1 MFKKAVKKQLK
12 AKIMMDGPSGSGK
25 TYGALLIAQGLAG
38 KDGKIGLIDSENRSA
53 SLYASIFD
61 FDVCDLKAPFSPENY
76 INTIL
81 EAIKH
86 FDVIVIDSI
95 SHEWSGEGGCLDI
108 HTKIGG
114 NTFTAWN
121 QVTPRHNKFINTI
134 INADTHI
141 ISTCR
146 TKTGYEMGNNK
157 GKATVTKVGLQ
168 PITRDGF
175 EYENTVVFTLNEN
188 NFAKSTKDRT
198 SLFNGKDFQITKE
211 TGEQLLKWLNNGEKE
226 EIDFKGPIDKMFKN
240 PSEKTIDNCMDW
252 LEDNKAPDDIMD
264 YFFKLQNEY
273 FEKREQLEKETGQ

>member
-38 KDGKIGLIDSENRSA
+38 EGGKIGLIDTENRSA
-53 SLYASIFD
+53 SLYADRFN

-81 EAIKH
+81 EATKH
-86 FDVIVIDSI
+86 FDVIVIDSM
-95 SHEWSGEGGCLDI
+95 SHEWNGEGGCLAI
-108 HTKIGG
+108 HSQIGG
-114 NTFTAWN
+114 NSFTAWDK
-121 QVTPRHNKFINTI
+121 VTPRHNKFINTI
-134 INADTHI
+134 IAADTHI

-146 TKTGYEMGNNK
+146 TKTGYEMGNNN

-198 SLFNGKDFQITKE
+198 SLFGGKDFQITKA
-211 TGEQLLKWLNNGEKE
+211 TGEELLKWLNDGEKE
-226 EIDFKGPIDKMFKN
+226 EVDFKGPIDKMFLN
-240 PSEKTIDNCMDW
+240 PSTEDLEKCLKW
-252 LEDNKAPDDIMD
+252 LEKKEAPEDIME
-264 YFFKLQNEY
+264 YYKEKATEFFNTQDKLAE
-273 FEKREQLEKETGQ
+273 ETT

>member
-38 KDGKIGLIDSENRSA
+38 KDGKIGLIDTENRSA
-53 SLYASIFD
+53 SLYADRFD

-81 EAIKH
+81 EAVKH

-108 HTKIGG
+108 HTQIGG
-114 NTFTAWN
+114 NSFTAWGN
-121 QVTPRHNKFINTI
+121 VTPRHNKFINTI

-198 SLFNGKDFQITKE
+198 SLFNGKDFQITKS
-211 TGEQLLKWLNNGEKE
+211 TGEDLLKWLNDGEKMWKP
-226 EIDFKGPIDKMFKN
+226 IIDKVFEN
-240 PSEKTIDNCMDW
+240 PDEIEITK
-252 LEDNKAPDDIMD
+252 LEMLLEQEKAPKKAVE
-264 YFFKLQNEY
+264 YFTNLQNKY
-273 FEKREQLEKETGQ
+273 FEEREQLEKESE